1 MDWNPQAW
9 FAPTSGTLVGMAG
22 RLTGLF
28 SHAPCNPKDFSFCT
42 QTFQRGSWTSYIWL
56 KCKRHFLSHGPQMP
70 SDSFIGFRVFWPSTK
85 KATGEKTAVSFSNLW
100 GLIWQF
106 LEDYQGCSWSL
117 SVETYST
124 SISTF
129 QKWVGK
135 GWEGRKNKNLFKWIR
150 LRL

>member
-1 MDWNPQAW
+1 MSTVTVVMVDGGSQWTEIPKLGLLPLLGPWWAWQGDWV
-9 FAPTSGTLVGMAG
+9 SLVAG
-22 RLTGLF
+22 VTGLF

-117 SVETYST
+117 SVETYSA

-129 QKWVGK
+129 
-135 GWEGRKNKNLFKWIR
+135 
-150 LRL
+150 